1 MVVLNI
7 AIMITFLKDCSPIW
21 CSSCKWEYKGGWVKC
36 TSCGQTVMTRALSQ
50 TRTSASKLRQNYGIV
65 TLLTKVSK
73 GITAGND
80 EPNCAPHH
88 FFIQTL
94 WVRTLQQ
101 ILKEN
106 NICDII
112 TDVFINRMVSSDFME
127 EMEERQTRR
136 IKGLK
141 RKP

>member
-1 MVVLNI
+1 
-7 AIMITFLKDCSPIW
+7 
-21 CSSCKWEYKGGWVKC
+21 
-36 TSCGQTVMTRALSQ
+36 MTRTLSQ
-50 TRTSASKLRQNYGIV
+50 TRTIASKLRQNYGSV
-65 TLLTKVSK
+65 TSLTKVSK

-80 EPNCAPHH
+80 EPNWAPHH

-112 TDVFINRMVSSDFME
+112 IDVFINGIVSSVFME
-127 EMEERQTRR
+127 EMEEKQKRR
-136 IKGLK
+136 IKGWR